1 MYNIKELVL
10 VANSIRARPP
20 YTSPPNTNMVTI
32 NDNGNP
38 DLGWDRY
45 NSVVGL
51 NWLIGCQ
58 LVLTSIH
65 FTDD

>member
-1 MYNIKELVL
+1 MKIPITTKK
-10 VANSIRARPP
+10 S
-20 YTSPPNTNMVTI
+20 TNMITI

-58 LVLTSIH
+58 HVLTSIH
-65 FTDD
+65 LTDD